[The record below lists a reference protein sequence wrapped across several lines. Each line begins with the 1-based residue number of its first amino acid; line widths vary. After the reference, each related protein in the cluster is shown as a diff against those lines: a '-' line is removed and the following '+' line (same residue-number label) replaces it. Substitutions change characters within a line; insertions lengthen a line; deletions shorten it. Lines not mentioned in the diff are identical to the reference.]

1 MSDLQQYGPVLLIA
15 ALGLAGVYLLL
26 PRVRDAKPIAGA
38 VLGAVALVLAGW
50 LLIHNGTPG
59 ESGSP
64 PLPETIL
71 FYAFSALA
79 ILGGGLMLSQRN
91 PVHAALS
98 FALVVLSTCGL
109 FLLLAAPF
117 LMAAT
122 IIVYAGAIIVTFL
135 FVIMLA
141 QQAGLTSADQRSR
154 EPFLASLGGFVLMGA
169 LLCVLQKAYDTSKV
183 DDVLPKVRK
192 VAYANSP
199 EEIKA
204 VLGDPA
210 KLDIGKKRLPFLED
224 LHTAF
229 PTFGDAKLDNAEDYL
244 NQSPMAV
251 QKLKT
256 LFKEIYEHGLR
267 VRGSLAAPDDMK
279 LSPFSGIPAN
289 AKLPEGKTARELPA
303 RTVAGLGRTL
313 FTDYL
318 LPVELAGTLLLVAS
332 IGAIA
337 IAGRR
342 TEGLR

>member
-1 MSDLQQYGPVLLIA
+1 MEQFLRTYWPALVPVV
-15 ALGLAGVYLLL
+15 LGLVGIYLLL
-26 PRVRDAKPIAGA
+26 PRPRRTPR
-38 VLGAVALVLAGW
+38 VLGALLGALALVLAGW
-50 LLIHNGTPG
+50 LLVRN
-59 ESGSP
+59 
-64 PLPETIL
+64 ETRLAETVL

-79 ILGGGLMLSQRN
+79 ILGGALMLSQRN

-122 IIVYAGAIIVTFL
+122 IIVYAGAIVVTFL

-154 EPFLASLGGFVLMGA
+154 EPLAASLAGFIFMGV
-169 LLCVLQKAYDTSKV
+169 LLCVLEKTYDTR
-183 DDVLPKVRK
+183 DIDAVLARVKQ
-192 VAYANSP
+192 VADAKSA
-199 EEIKA
+199 ETIKQ
-204 VLGDPA
+204 VLGDPEQQPVQDRKLAFLEEIRKTGFDPARAENAESYWAQKPMDVA
-210 KLDIGKKRLPFLED
+210 KLK
-224 LHTAF
+224 A
-229 PTFGDAKLDNAEDYL
+229 
-244 NQSPMAV
+244 
-251 QKLKT
+251 
-256 LFKEIYEHGLR
+256 LFQEIYDHGLKAR
-267 VRGSLAAPDDMK
+267 NQRGGLESKVADATVK
-279 LSPFSGIPAN
+279 LSPFSGPPPAVP
-289 AKLPEGKTARELPA
+289 LPNGKTTHELPA
-303 RTVAGLGRTL
+303 QNVAGLGRSL